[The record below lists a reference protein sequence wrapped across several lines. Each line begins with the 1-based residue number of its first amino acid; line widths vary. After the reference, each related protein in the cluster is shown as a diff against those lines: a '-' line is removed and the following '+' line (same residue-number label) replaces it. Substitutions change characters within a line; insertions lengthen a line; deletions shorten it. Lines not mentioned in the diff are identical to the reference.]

1 MGSFAGFLPLVSFKT
16 AAYQSGAASQH
27 IISAKQV
34 WRTALKTTGR
44 LFEQLALKETQQVQF
59 KLVLRSSAF
68 ISAKR
73 VWRTVL
79 KSTERLFEQL
89 MTTEAQL
96 LKTTGRLF
104 EQLAL
109 KETQQV
115 QFKLVLLHIKST
127 RRFIWTIIHIVLPIS
142 SILKESH

>member
-59 KLVLRSSAF
+59 KLVL
-68 ISAKR
+68 
-73 VWRTVL
+73 
-79 KSTERLFEQL
+79 
-89 MTTEAQL
+89 
-96 LKTTGRLF
+96 
-104 EQLAL
+104 
-109 KETQQV
+109 
-115 QFKLVLLHIKST
+115 LHIKST